1 MLKLLKQYNKNIQM
15 KYSFLWAIYR
25 EKPLS
30 AFLYGLLYSF
40 LPLLDLITYLN
51 YKFRWL
57 TEIPTTD
64 SISFRMINSPSFWL
78 MMLFNLMPLFCLFLI
93 KQQKLIVVLAVW
105 IFCGFSF
112 YLVNNYTVANYPIST
127 LILVSSSLAL
137 IRSRNKKLIL
147 TYINLTP

>member
-1 MLKLLKQYNKNIQM
+1 M

-25 EKPLS
+25 EKSLS
-30 AFLYGLLYSF
+30 AFLYSLLYSF

-51 YKFRWL
+51 YRFRWL

-78 MMLFNLMPLFCLFLI
+78 MTLFNFVPLFCLSLI

-112 YLVNNYTVANYPIST
+112 YLINNYTVANYPMST

-137 IRSRNKKLIL
+137 IRSRNKKLML
-147 TYINLTP
+147 TYINPMP

>member
-1 MLKLLKQYNKNIQM
+1 M

-78 MMLFNLMPLFCLFLI
+78 MTLFNLMPLFCLFLI

-112 YLVNNYTVANYPIST
+112 YLVNKYTVANYPIST

-137 IRSRNKKLIL
+137 IRSRNKKLML
-147 TYINLTP
+147 TYINPML

>member
-15 KYSFLWAIYR
+15 KYSFLGAIYR

-78 MMLFNLMPLFCLFLI
+78 MTLFNLMPLFCLFLI

-112 YLVNNYTVANYPIST
+112 YLINKYTVANYPMST

-137 IRSRNKKLIL
+137 IRSHNKK
-147 TYINLTP
+147 TYTDLH

>member
-15 KYSFLWAIYR
+15 KYSFLGAIYH

-78 MMLFNLMPLFCLFLI
+78 MTLFNLMPLFCLFLI

-112 YLVNNYTVANYPIST
+112 YLINKYTVANYPIST